1 MDRILGYIGSYFVKL
16 GSQVDALVF
25 AGGIGEKSPM
35 LRKTLVERSHSLG
48 FAINDSA
55 NSQGPPENQTVVNI
69 SRDSA
74 KEPRVMI
81 CQTNEQ
87 VFSSLFLVKAVE
99 SLTSV

>member
-16 GSQVDALVF
+16 GGQVDAIVF

-35 LRKTLVERSHSLG
+35 LRKTLVERSRSLG

-55 NSQGPPENQTVVNI
+55 NSQGPPENRTVVDI
-69 SRDSA
+69 SRDSG
-74 KEPRVMI
+74 KELRVII

-87 VFSSLFLVKAVE
+87 VCPSLF
-99 SLTSV
+99 SGLTMWNR